1 MSRPALATFASLL
14 ASGVLSGLTPVAWA
28 DCIDTPLTINFDA
41 GSGTPHCYTESGVTV
56 CASKGLPPN
65 EVDDTLILGDN
76 DGDTSPDLAHRESA
90 DDVLVYTFSMG
101 GQPFA
106 VTSFD
111 YVRIAANA
119 TATFA
124 SSKDGYEFEVY
135 DSESVTP
142 DPEGW
147 SGITSFTWT
156 MDDTDFEAVAGLI
169 DNLGIVAQCCGNG
182 TVDTGEQCDDGN
194 TVGTD
199 EDGNCCTATC
209 QFEASGTYCTG
220 DFNFCTV
227 DTCDGGGTCENT
239 EIPNCNLTRPCGPTR
254 PGGSN
259 LFEHPKKSS
268 KYQTNMV
275 QAFVA
280 CGNVGGNSPSTTTE
294 GGVPSCTVETPN
306 ERAGSPPNGWRW
318 DETRGQAQVQI
329 KAVCRTAADAAV
341 KVKISGVV
349 DGAGLPAAT
358 EGTFALILRLTFDDP
373 SGGGNMTTVD
383 LLGAVPMTLV
393 SGKGAITTTVGVML
407 TESGLPDLPN
417 GTSSEILDVQIVDP
431 NGNLFAHPGIYNPES

>member
-1 MSRPALATFASLL
+1 VRPHS
-14 ASGVLSGLTPVAWA
+14 AW
-28 DCIDTPLTINFDA
+28 
-41 GSGTPHCYTESGVTV
+41 
-56 CASKGLPPN
+56 
-65 EVDDTLILGDN
+65 
-76 DGDTSPDLAHRESA
+76 
-90 DDVLVYTFSMG
+90 
-101 GQPFA
+101 
-106 VTSFD
+106 
-111 YVRIAANA
+111 
-119 TATFA
+119 
-124 SSKDGYEFEVY
+124 
-135 DSESVTP
+135 
-142 DPEGW
+142 
-147 SGITSFTWT
+147 
-156 MDDTDFEAVAGLI
+156 
-169 DNLGIVAQCCGNG
+169 
-182 TVDTGEQCDDGN
+182 
-194 TVGTD
+194 
-199 EDGNCCTATC
+199 
-209 QFEASGTYCTG
+209 
-220 DFNFCTV
+220 
-227 DTCDGGGTCENT
+227 
-239 EIPNCNLTRPCGPTR
+239 
-254 PGGSN
+254 GSN

-268 KYQTNMV
+268 NYQTNMV

-306 ERAGSPPNGWRW
+306 ERDGSPPNGWHW

-383 LLGAVPMTLV
+383 LMGAVPMTLV

-431 NGNLFAHPGIYNPES
+431 NGNLFAHPGIYNPQF